1 MNIKLAKFKDLIPSS
16 LPFVEGKLDGHKERK
31 NYSILGPGVAEDA
44 DQSIKISEP
53 HGFNLGAVSAKPFN
67 GSGLHSHLTA
77 EVFIIYS
84 GKWRFYWGSEGK
96 DETILNPGDIISMP
110 TNMFRAFEN
119 AGDEEGLIF
128 VVLGGDDPG
137 IVTWI
142 PEVLERAKK
151 TGMALLDDNSLID
164 LNIKAIPNGRRLL
177 EPISNDEIKKFNNY
191 KLDQLQSNI
200 STLNNRIENELNIGD
215 NIKISH
221 ILGNIFQ
228 DKSINP
234 IIKQDTGFSLS
245 CFKSKKGRVENLIF
259 NKPTI
264 LFSQKGNWKIEME
277 NLSKEINFK
286 DTISIPLGVNV
297 NIEINESEIKS
308 KYWATKSIVSVR
320 DIKKGEFL
328 SNEMISFMIFWI

>member
-1 MNIKLAKFKDLIPSS
+1 
-16 LPFVEGKLDGHKERK
+16 
-31 NYSILGPGVAEDA
+31 
-44 DQSIKISEP
+44 
-53 HGFNLGAVSAKPFN
+53 
-67 GSGLHSHLTA
+67 
-77 EVFIIYS
+77 
-84 GKWRFYWGSEGK
+84 
-96 DETILNPGDIISMP
+96 MP

-200 STLNNRIENELNIGD
+200 SSLSNRIQNEIDIGD

-245 CFKSKKGRVENLIF
+245 TLKSKKGRVENLIF

-264 LFSQKGNWKIEME
+264 LFSQKGKWKIEME
-277 NLSKEINFK
+277 DLSKEINFK
-286 DTISIPLGVNV
+286 DTISVPLGVNV
-297 NIEINESEIKS
+297 NIEINESEVS
-308 KYWATKSIVSVR
+308 YLNCVSSI
-320 DIKKGEFL
+320 
-328 SNEMISFMIFWI
+328 

>member
-1 MNIKLAKFKDLIPSS
+1 MNIRLAKFKDLIPST

-200 STLNNRIENELNIGD
+200 STLSNRIENEINIGD

-228 DKSINP
+228 DKSVNP

-286 DTISIPLGVNV
+286 DTISVPLGVNI
-297 NIEINESEIKS
+297 NIEINESEVS
-308 KYWATKSIVSVR
+308 YLNCVSSI
-320 DIKKGEFL
+320 
-328 SNEMISFMIFWI
+328 

>member
-1 MNIKLAKFKDLIPSS
+1 MNIRLAKFKDLIPST

-200 STLNNRIENELNIGD
+200 SSLSNRIQNEIDIGD

-245 CFKSKKGRVENLIF
+245 TLKSKKGRVENLIF

-286 DTISIPLGVNV
+286 DTISVPLGVNV
-297 NIEINESEIKS
+297 NIEVNESEVS
-308 KYWATKSIVSVR
+308 YLNCVSSI
-320 DIKKGEFL
+320 
-328 SNEMISFMIFWI
+328 